1 MVFKDNQSNQE
12 QHPVATATVSGSSSA
27 NDNSSMAVAEAY
39 PVPSHQEGEDG
50 YIHVQAVPV
59 PTNTDPQQSPSDTGG
74 HPPASTTSATPP
86 AETESSST
94 MNEPALR
101 TLLSNHHWPKGLQ
114 DNFIRNL
121 DKIPYR
127 FFICDDSGS
136 MSTSDGH
143 RIVASGQ
150 TTKYVTCTRWKEL
163 TTALTFHADVAR
175 LANATTEFR
184 FLNLTST
191 PIIIGDPT
199 NPDGSEKNYQTLLR
213 MFYDS
218 PSGGTPLCHH
228 IRQVIT
234 KITQMAPTLRA
245 RGQKACVMI
254 ATDGE
259 SSDGDIAAAMQPLK
273 SLPCWVVVRLCTD
286 QDSIVEY
293 WNGVDSVLEL
303 DMDVLD
309 DLKGEAEEVEEQNPW
324 LTYAEPLHRI
334 REFGIPLKELDL
346 LDESK
351 LTLDQFANFVSFL

>member
-1 MVFKDNQSNQE
+1 MANKDQARRELQQADNIMSTDSSRTDNNA
-12 QHPVATATVSGSSSA
+12 PV
-27 NDNSSMAVAEAY
+27 VAEAVAVSSQQGADGIIHVEAI
-39 PVPSHQEGEDG
+39 PVHNDPTNATGLASESAADPSHR
-50 YIHVQAVPV
+50 
-59 PTNTDPQQSPSDTGG
+59 
-74 HPPASTTSATPP
+74 
-86 AETESSST
+86 T

-101 TLLSNHHWPKGLQ
+101 DYLTTNRWPKGLQ
-114 DNFIRNL
+114 DTFLRNL
-121 DKIPYR
+121 DKIPHR

-143 RIVASGQ
+143 RVITSGNI
-150 TTKYVTCTRWKEL
+150 TKYVGCSRWKEL

-184 FLNLTST
+184 FLNRSST

-199 NPDGSEKNYQTLLR
+199 NSDGSERNYQTLLR
-213 MFYDS
+213 MFDDS